1 MRTRKVTFS
10 SASQLLSPLGS
21 RHPFV
26 HDLLEDEHWQSS
38 FHLAKC
44 HKHTYLRKSK
54 VGKSTFL
61 QIADMANFQ
70 ILESNRCLS
79 GASAEIVYVEFSRAS
94 LRRTKFASS
103 VGPWTSH

>member
-38 FHLAKC
+38 FHSRSVTSTRTYGNPRSANILFCRLQTWRISKFWNQLAALAGPARNC
-44 HKHTYLRKSK
+44 
-54 VGKSTFL
+54 
-61 QIADMANFQ
+61 
-70 ILESNRCLS
+70 
-79 GASAEIVYVEFSRAS
+79 
-94 LRRTKFASS
+94 LRRIFACESS
-103 VGPWTSH
+103 SNKICIQCRFLDIAL